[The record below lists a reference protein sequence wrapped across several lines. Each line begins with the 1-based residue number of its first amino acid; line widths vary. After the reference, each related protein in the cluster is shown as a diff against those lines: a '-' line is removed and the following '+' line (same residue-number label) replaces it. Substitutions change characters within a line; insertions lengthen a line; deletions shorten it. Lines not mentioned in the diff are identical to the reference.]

1 MALQR
6 PLSVLLIED
15 SAEIRDALIQ
25 SIEGSGALTVCG
37 AVDNPEDAIAMLE
50 QGTIEAAV
58 IDLHL
63 RAGSGLQVLAH
74 LKQAGN
80 PRNIFRVVL
89 SNYTTPAFKRIC
101 TDLGADYVLD
111 KSLEFDY
118 AIDVLEKHAL
128 FRHPLS

>member
-1 MALQR
+1 MPR

-15 SAEIRDALIQ
+15 SVEIRDALIQ
-25 SIEGSGALTVCG
+25 SIEGSGALVVNGT
-37 AVDNPEDAIAMLE
+37 ADNSQEAIALLD
-50 QGTIEAAV
+50 QGAIEAAV

-80 PRNIFRVVL
+80 PKNIFRIVL
-89 SNYTTPAFKRIC
+89 SNHTTPAFKRIC

-118 AIDVLEKHAL
+118 AIALLEEYAL
-128 FRHPLS
+128 VRQSVS

>member
-1 MALQR
+1 MQR
-6 PLSVLLIED
+6 PLNVLLIED
-15 SAEIRDALIQ
+15 SVEIRDALIQ
-25 SIEGSGALTVCG
+25 SIEGSGALAVKGT
-37 AVDNPEDAIAMLE
+37 VDNSQEAIALLDE
-50 QGTIEAAV
+50 GAIEAAV

-80 PRNIFRVVL
+80 PQNIFRIVL
-89 SNYTTPAFKRIC
+89 SNHTTPAFKRIC

-118 AIDVLEKHAL
+118 AIALLEKHAL
-128 FRHPLS
+128 VRQSLS

>member
-1 MALQR
+1 MQR

-15 SAEIRDALIQ
+15 SVEIRDALIQ
-25 SIEGSGALTVCG
+25 SIEGSGALAVKGT
-37 AVDNPEDAIAMLE
+37 VDNSQEAIALLDE
-50 QGTIEAAV
+50 GAIEAAV

-80 PRNIFRVVL
+80 PQNIFRIVL
-89 SNYTTPAFKRIC
+89 SNHTTPAFKRIC

-118 AIDVLEKHAL
+118 AIALLEKHAL
-128 FRHPLS
+128 VRQSLS

>member
-1 MALQR
+1 MQR

-15 SAEIRDALIQ
+15 SVEIRDALIQ
-25 SIEGSGALTVCG
+25 SIEGSGALAVKGT
-37 AVDNPEDAIAMLE
+37 VDNSQEAIALLD

-63 RAGSGLQVLAH
+63 RAGSGLKVLAH

-80 PRNIFRVVL
+80 PQNIFRIVL
-89 SNYTTPAFKRIC
+89 SNHTTPAFKRIC
-101 TDLGADYVLD
+101 ADLGADYVLD

-118 AIDVLEKHAL
+118 AIALLEKHAV
-128 FRHPLS
+128 FRQSLS